1 MAIPATQIRRGMV
14 IVFEGEPCRVVE
26 FRHHTPGNLRAMIQT
41 KLRSI
46 RTGSSFEH
54 RFRSV
59 DTIEKASLEQH
70 EMEYLYSDGSH
81 HHFMNTETF
90 EQIALSDDDL
100 GDAAQWLT
108 PGLKI
113 QVEFY
118 EGTPIGIDLPP
129 SLELTVT
136 QTEPSLKG
144 ATVSNVNKPATLETG
159 VTIQAG
165 TSGHDA
171 FAVWLNGRY
180 LGSTTGT
187 AAQVLTVPAGAVRA
201 GTDNVL
207 AVLVENMAHDQDRVA
222 DDSYSKP
229 RGVQSAVIAD
239 STTPITW
246 RLRGTPGADHPTDA
260 VRGQFNNGGLH
271 GEWAGYHLP
280 GYPDGGWSRVTLP
293 HAQPQPGVA
302 WYRSTFPL
310 ALPPDQHPIRTCQFQ

>member
-1 MAIPATQIRRGMV
+1 MAIQATQIRRGMV

-159 VTIQAG
+159 VTIQVPPFVNQG
-165 TSGHDA
+165 DRIRVDPGE
-171 FAVWLNGRY
+171 GRY
-180 LGSTTGT
+180 IE
-187 AAQVLTVPAGAVRA
+187 RA
-201 GTDNVL
+201 
-207 AVLVENMAHDQDRVA
+207 
-222 DDSYSKP
+222 K
-229 RGVQSAVIAD
+229 
-239 STTPITW
+239 
-246 RLRGTPGADHPTDA
+246 
-260 VRGQFNNGGLH
+260 
-271 GEWAGYHLP
+271 
-280 GYPDGGWSRVTLP
+280 
-293 HAQPQPGVA
+293 
-302 WYRSTFPL
+302 
-310 ALPPDQHPIRTCQFQ
+310 

>member
-1 MAIPATQIRRGMV
+1 MAFGASIAAHQIKVEGTEDRVMAIPATQIRRGMV

-54 RFRSV
+54 RFRSA
-59 DTIEKASLEQH
+59 DTIERASLEQH

-90 EQIALSDDDL
+90 EQIALSDDEL

-118 EGTPIGIDLPP
+118 DGTPIGIDLPP

-144 ATVSNVNKPATLETG
+144 ATVSNVNKPATLENG
-159 VTIQAG
+159 VTIQVPPFVNEG
-165 TSGHDA
+165 DRIRVDPSE
-171 FAVWLNGRY
+171 GRY
-180 LGSTTGT
+180 ME
-187 AAQVLTVPAGAVRA
+187 RA
-201 GTDNVL
+201 
-207 AVLVENMAHDQDRVA
+207 
-222 DDSYSKP
+222 K
-229 RGVQSAVIAD
+229 
-239 STTPITW
+239 
-246 RLRGTPGADHPTDA
+246 
-260 VRGQFNNGGLH
+260 
-271 GEWAGYHLP
+271 
-280 GYPDGGWSRVTLP
+280 
-293 HAQPQPGVA
+293 
-302 WYRSTFPL
+302 
-310 ALPPDQHPIRTCQFQ
+310 

>member
-159 VTIQAG
+159 VTIQVPPFVNEG
-165 TSGHDA
+165 DRIRVDPTE
-171 FAVWLNGRY
+171 GRY
-180 LGSTTGT
+180 ME
-187 AAQVLTVPAGAVRA
+187 RA
-201 GTDNVL
+201 
-207 AVLVENMAHDQDRVA
+207 
-222 DDSYSKP
+222 K
-229 RGVQSAVIAD
+229 
-239 STTPITW
+239 
-246 RLRGTPGADHPTDA
+246 
-260 VRGQFNNGGLH
+260 
-271 GEWAGYHLP
+271 
-280 GYPDGGWSRVTLP
+280 
-293 HAQPQPGVA
+293 
-302 WYRSTFPL
+302 
-310 ALPPDQHPIRTCQFQ
+310 

>member
-1 MAIPATQIRRGMV
+1 
-14 IVFEGEPCRVVE
+14 
-26 FRHHTPGNLRAMIQT
+26 MIQT

-159 VTIQAG
+159 VTIQVPPFVNEGDRIRVDPAE
-165 TSGHDA
+165 
-171 FAVWLNGRY
+171 GRY
-180 LGSTTGT
+180 IE
-187 AAQVLTVPAGAVRA
+187 RA
-201 GTDNVL
+201 
-207 AVLVENMAHDQDRVA
+207 
-222 DDSYSKP
+222 K
-229 RGVQSAVIAD
+229 
-239 STTPITW
+239 
-246 RLRGTPGADHPTDA
+246 
-260 VRGQFNNGGLH
+260 
-271 GEWAGYHLP
+271 
-280 GYPDGGWSRVTLP
+280 
-293 HAQPQPGVA
+293 
-302 WYRSTFPL
+302 
-310 ALPPDQHPIRTCQFQ
+310 